1 MAATPRP
8 VGATPEAFNG
18 KASSAIAFWNT
29 LENYYTVNSAVYT
42 NEKARIQS
50 ALTHF
55 KLGTQAREW
64 ASNWIAAALG
74 VTPTDYRTWADF
86 KKDFNTQFI
95 PPQTQVDVIAKM
107 HSLHMGNREF
117 NDWFQE

>member
-1 MAATPRP
+1 MAATPCP
-8 VGATPEAFNG
+8 VRATPEAFDG

-29 LENYYTVNSAVYT
+29 LKNYYTVNSAIYA
-42 NEKARIQS
+42 NKKARIQS

-55 KLGTQAREW
+55 KLRTQAGQW
-64 ASNWIAAALG
+64 ASNQIAKALG
-74 VTPTDYRTWADF
+74 VTPTDYRTWAEL

-107 HSLHMGNREF
+107 HSLCMGT
-117 NDWFQE
+117 